1 MHAFGILATTRVGAA
16 REKSGDSSMF
26 DIPFPG
32 HGRRL
37 AVAALAFAGCAFA
50 GSLQAHPFD
59 QAVVKDPT
67 ASYVDVKARRTFLQ
81 SGQLDDRLKAALPKE
96 YDCTTEATPNPQQG
110 EMVIPRRYLSGNH
123 GPVNPDYEPVVTLYR
138 DFEKISATLGNL
150 YVATGKPVY
159 ATCLLNM
166 LDKWAKAD
174 ALLNYDP
181 KSQSWYQVEWSAA
194 TAAFALST
202 MMAEPNV
209 DTAQRERVVKWLNR
223 VARHQTSFP
232 GGDTSCCNNHSYWR
246 GQEATIIGV
255 ISKDDELFR
264 WGLGRYVQAMGLINE
279 DGSFVHEMTRHE
291 QSLHYQNYAMLP
303 LTMIA
308 ETASRQGIDLY
319 AYKENGRD
327 IHSAR
332 KFVFA
337 AVKNPDLIKKYAS
350 EPQDTRAF
358 KPGRGDLN
366 WIEYQRARFGFA
378 DELGFMTVPIFDPR
392 TGGSGTLLA
401 YKPQGA
407 AAQAPVSA
415 PAAAHSSI
423 DLSKWKLQIPVDP
436 IDVATRDL
444 LKGYQ
449 DKYFYVDKDG
459 SLAFWCPASGFKT
472 TANTKYHAQRAAR
485 NARSRQPRG
494 ELGLARHPRNES
506 ARSGDAR
513 VAQWQ
518 DHCHADSC
526 RHARW
531 LECAAAGQGAVLQEH
546 AGFSCEELGRW
557 RQGHALRVRRHRTG
571 QAVRCADQS
580 GGRCVVDDGQRADQD
595 RRFRRQGRRLERP
608 EVLFQGGQLLAG
620 PPG

>member
-1 MHAFGILATTRVGAA
+1 
-16 REKSGDSSMF
+16 MF

-67 ASYVDVKARRTFLQ
+67 ASYVNVKARRTFLQ

-209 DTAQRERVVKWLNR
+209 NTAQRERVVKWLNR

-423 DLSKWKLQIPVDP
+423 DLSKWKLQIPVNP

-472 TANTKYHAQRAAR
+472 TANTKYPRSELREMLDPDNHAVNWGWQGTHEMNLRGAVMHVSPSGKTIVMQIHAVMPDGSNAPPLVKGQFYKNTLDFLVKNSAA
-485 NARSRQPRG
+485 G
-494 ELGLARHPRNES
+494 GKDTHYVFEGIELGKPY
-506 ARSGDAR
+506 DA
-513 VAQWQ
+513 QIK
-518 DHCHADSC
+518 
-526 RHARW
+526 
-531 LECAAAGQGAVLQEH
+531 
-546 AGFSCEELGRW
+546 
-557 RQGHALRVRRHRTG
+557 
-571 QAVRCADQS
+571 
-580 GGRCVVDDGQRADQD
+580 VVDGVLSMTVNGQTKTVDFVAKDAGWKDLKFYFKAGNYLQD
-595 RRFRRQGRRLERP
+595 RQADGSDTSAL
-608 EVLFQGGQLLAG
+608 VKLYKLDVKHSS
-620 PPG
+620 